1 MQLNSANE
9 LFGNLQELMTHTSSM
24 KNDSPELYHNI
35 RYNYYKL
42 LDMGM
47 KNGLLNDF
55 AESYVNQSFM
65 NNYQQNNDQPEGRRG
80 GR

>member
-1 MQLNSANE
+1 
-9 LFGNLQELMTHTSSM
+9 M

-65 NNYQQNNDQPEGRRG
+65 NNYQQNND
-80 GR
+80 